1 MRMSIRLALLLVAS
15 GAAAAHAD
23 SGDLDTAFGLFGA
36 GYATHAF
43 DLGGNKAD
51 TSQAVLVQ
59 PGGGIVLVGRVI
71 DSASSGRIALA
82 RFTADGLLDGSFG
95 SSGSTTLALAS
106 GPYSAAYPYVNSAA
120 LDAQGR
126 IVVVGDTADDD
137 CSYAARFTA
146 NGAPDASFGIGGV
159 FAICP
164 SSGRYLRFMDV
175 TIDTAGRPVIAGT
188 YGVLN
193 GDLVT
198 ESLYLAA
205 RLTTAGALDPS
216 FNGGAMYTKS
226 IGLTANSKD
235 HAATVAL
242 DHAGRIYIGGGAETG
257 SNRDDLVVVRLTAAG
272 VADSSCSGRGW
283 ADIGGSVGE
292 GFVAT
297 GMVFRDAHHLVLAGT
312 SFDLSDSSKTGITH
326 AEMDADTCSQVWI
339 SSVIPATVSTAGRAV
354 AASDGTVYLS
364 YSQRFSNQAGS
375 AWYAG
380 ILALYAPLAWN
391 DSFTG
396 IYAGKSTYGT
406 GMALVGGK
414 PLQAMQ
420 AQYDGE
426 DYDFAVARFQND
438 RIFYANQ
445 ERDGVKASP

>member
-1 MRMSIRLALLLVAS
+1 MRMCIRLALLLVAF
-15 GAAAAHAD
+15 GAAAAHAG
-23 SGDLDTAFGLFGA
+23 SGDLDTAFGFSGA

-43 DLGGNKAD
+43 DLGGNDAD

-59 PGGGIVLVGRVI
+59 PGGGIVLAGRVI
-71 DSASSGRIALA
+71 DSASSSRIALT
-82 RFTADGLLDGSFG
+82 RFSADGLLDASFG
-95 SSGSTTLALAS
+95 SGGSTTLVLAS

-120 LDAQGR
+120 LDTQGR

-146 NGAPDASFGIGGV
+146 NGAPDASFGNGGV

-175 TIDTAGRPVIAGT
+175 TVDAAGRPVIAGT
-188 YGVLN
+188 YGVLS
-193 GDLVT
+193 GDLVI
-198 ESLYLAA
+198 ESRYLAA

-216 FNGGAMYTKS
+216 FNGGAMYTQS

-242 DHAGRIYIGGGAETG
+242 DHAGRIYVGGGAETA
-257 SNRDDLVVVRLTAAG
+257 SNRDDLVVLRLTAAG
-272 VADSSCSGRGW
+272 AADTSCGGHGW
-283 ADIGGSVGE
+283 ANIGGAAGE

-297 GMVFRDAHHLVLAGT
+297 GMAFRDAHHLVLAGT
-312 SFDLSDSSKTGITH
+312 SFDLNDSSKTGILH
-326 AEMDADTCSQVWI
+326 AEMDADMCSQVWI
-339 SSVIPATVSTAGRAV
+339 SSVIPATAATAGRAV

-364 YSQRFSNQAGS
+364 YSQRFSDQAGS

-380 ILALYAPLAWN
+380 ILALYAPLPWS

-396 IYAGKSTYGT
+396 IYSGKSTYGT
-406 GMALVGGK
+406 GIALVGGK

-420 AQYDGE
+420 AQYDGD

-445 ERDGVKASP
+445 ERDGAKASP

>member
-1 MRMSIRLALLLVAS
+1 MRMFIRVALIFVAS
-15 GAAAAHAD
+15 GAAAAHAG
-23 SGDLDTAFGLFGA
+23 SGDLDNTFGLFGA
-36 GYATHAF
+36 GYATYAF

-59 PGGGIVLVGRVI
+59 PGGTIVLAGRTI
-71 DSASSGRIALA
+71 DSASSARIALA
-82 RFTADGLLDGSFG
+82 RLTADGLIDTSFG
-95 SSGSTTLALAS
+95 SNGSATLALVS
-106 GPYSAAYPYVNSAA
+106 GPYHAAYPYVNSAA

-126 IVVVGDTADDD
+126 IVVVGNTADDD
-137 CSYAARFTA
+137 CSYTARFTA
-146 NGAPDASFGIGGV
+146 NGAPDAAFGSGGV

-175 TIDTAGRPVIAGT
+175 TVDAAGRPVIAGT

-198 ESLYLAA
+198 ESRYLAA

-216 FNGGAMYTKS
+216 FNGGAMYTQS

-257 SNRDDLVVVRLTAAG
+257 SNRDDLVVLRLTAAG
-272 VADSSCSGRGW
+272 VADASCGGSGW
-283 ADIGGSVGE
+283 ANIGGSAGE

-312 SFDLSDSSKTGITH
+312 SFDLNDSSKTGILH
-326 AEMDADTCSQVWI
+326 AELDTDTCAQVWI
-339 SSVIPATVSTAGRAV
+339 SSVIPATASAAGRAV

-364 YSQRFSNQAGS
+364 YSQRFSNQPGS

-380 ILALYAPLAWN
+380 ILTLYAPLPWS

-396 IYAGKSTYGT
+396 IYANKSTYGT
-406 GMALVGGK
+406 GIALVGGK

-438 RIFYANQ
+438 RIFYASQ
-445 ERDGVKASP
+445 ERDGVKPSP